1 MINIHIGIDDV
12 DSINGGCTTHY
23 AVLLAWELRRRGY
36 LFTDYPNLVRLNPA
50 VPWKTRGNGA
60 VALRLSV
67 PSESDVLDIWELARN
82 TLEEYTGLFQDPKKQ
97 PGLILHTGDIPWEYK
112 WLAEKA
118 LYDIIPLDLAQRVL
132 MKHPETRVYNSR
144 KRGLIGALSAIGYTM
159 QNTDYTYELL
169 AYRKQEYW
177 GRERQVD
184 EMSIIEV
191 DRLYHGELILNYD
204 YDAQRPLI
212 TPRGPDPVL
221 LGLRG
226 ENPHILLEAFRK
238 IVIHEP
244 VEYIAIYRTNQH
256 TDAHLHRV
264 DSLCNL
270 RPYMCVVVEG
280 VVSSKPTR
288 IPGGHVVFKLCSGEC
303 CIDVAVYEP
312 TKKLRDVVEELVVGD
327 RVEVMGCSRPPSSKH
342 GLTLN
347 LEKIRI
353 VELVELVEYVNPK
366 CPVCRSTMES
376 MGRGKGYR
384 CRKCG
389 YRDPRAVKTPIIKP
403 RKIKPGIYQPPPSAF
418 KHLMKPIER
427 IGREK
432 TSFNGVEIE
441 EFIVKL
447 S

>member
-1 MINIHIGIDDV
+1 LINIHIGIDDV

-303 CIDVAVYEP
+303 CIDVAVYEQ
-312 TKKLRDVVEELVVGD
+312 LR
-327 RVEVMGCSRPPSSKH
+327 
-342 GLTLN
+342 N
-347 LEKIRI
+347 
-353 VELVELVEYVNPK
+353 
-366 CPVCRSTMES
+366 
-376 MGRGKGYR
+376 
-384 CRKCG
+384 
-389 YRDPRAVKTPIIKP
+389 
-403 RKIKPGIYQPPPSAF
+403 
-418 KHLMKPIER
+418 
-427 IGREK
+427 
-432 TSFNGVEIE
+432 
-441 EFIVKL
+441 
-447 S
+447 